1 MMSEGKRGPGRLP
14 QDGTGNRG
22 GGKRPVNGEVARE
35 KINIT
40 IDPELLAA
48 VDAYAAA
55 NGLGKNRSQAI
66 SDLIAKAL
74 EG

>member
-1 MMSEGKRGPGRLP
+1 MSEAKRGRGRSPGD
-14 QDGTGNRG
+14 DGTGNRG
-22 GGKRPVNGEVARE
+22 GGKRPVNGKAARV

-40 IDPELLAA
+40 IDPDLSAA